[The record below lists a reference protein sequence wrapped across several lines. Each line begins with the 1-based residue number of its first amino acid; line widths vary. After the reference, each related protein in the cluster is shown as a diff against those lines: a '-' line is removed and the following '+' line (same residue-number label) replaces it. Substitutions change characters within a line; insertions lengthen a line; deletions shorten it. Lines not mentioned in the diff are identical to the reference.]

1 MTKTK
6 KGTCTFPVQV
16 PSIRKSIPVAHE
28 VAIGVDTIDKMG
40 SGAIVHG
47 EHRAG
52 LHVII
57 TPDAFVF
64 QLLPHEAVL
73 DGNHTPTLR
82 GAGGTIHD
90 LVGELADVD
99 AFAGLADLGYL
110 IEVHEGHAVAPS
122 ADEHVSHM
130 HFHVGG
136 GGLWLATF
144 LFGAVDAEVLTS
156 EPRVGLD
163 GLVDE
168 VLDTLHGSPVLT
180 STEVIAASD
189 VKEIVGDIHPTIGAL
204 ADFDF
209 EAEHSGFSFFG
220 VVGFLTLLV

>member
-90 LVGELADVD
+90 LVGEFADVD
-99 AFAGLADLGYL
+99 AFAGLADL
-110 IEVHEGHAVAPS
+110 VT
-122 ADEHVSHM
+122 
-130 HFHVGG
+130 
-136 GGLWLATF
+136 W
-144 LFGAVDAEVLTS
+144 
-156 EPRVGLD
+156 
-163 GLVDE
+163 
-168 VLDTLHGSPVLT
+168 
-180 STEVIAASD
+180 
-189 VKEIVGDIHPTIGAL
+189 
-204 ADFDF
+204 
-209 EAEHSGFSFFG
+209 
-220 VVGFLTLLV
+220 